1 MEAFDVVSIE
11 NGLRLAKSE
20 TVTEEVPFT
29 IEVNGRELATL
40 LASPRDLKQLAAGF
54 LFTSGLIRGAES
66 IRALTVDEERWKAE
80 AEIDE
85 AVADDLAF
93 KRVYTSGCGRGV
105 IFHNPLDVL
114 QRVSLPDGFAVS
126 AMKILELMKE
136 FLGRSEE
143 HRKTR
148 GVHSAALADRE
159 RILIFMDDI
168 GRHNAL
174 DKVIGEALLSAI
186 DLREVMAVTSGRI
199 SSEIVAKIMRS
210 GISVVVSA
218 GVPTNQ
224 AIKLAKEIRMTL
236 AGSVRGRRMNIY
248 CHAQRIL

>member
-1 MEAFDVVSIE
+1 MKEFDVVSIE
-11 NGLRLAKSE
+11 NGLRIAKCE
-20 TVTEEVPFT
+20 IVTEEIPFT

-40 LASPRDLKQLAAGF
+40 LASPCNLKQLAIGF
-54 LFTSGLIRGAES
+54 LYTSGLIRSVES
-66 IRALTVDEERWKAE
+66 IRSLTVDTERWKAE
-80 AEIDE
+80 VEIDE
-85 AVADDLAF
+85 DVADDLAF

-114 QRVSLPDGFAVS
+114 QRVSMPDGFA
-126 AMKILELMKE
+126 AAAATILDLMKQ
-136 FLGRSEE
+136 FLGLSEE

-174 DKVIGEALLSAI
+174 DKAIGEALLSAI
-186 DLREVMAVTSGRI
+186 DLREVMAMTSGRI

-210 GISVVVSA
+210 GSPVVVSA

-224 AIKLAKEIRMTL
+224 AIQLAKEIRMTL
-236 AGSVRGRRMNIY
+236 AGSARGRRMNIY
-248 CHAQRIL
+248 CHHQRIL